1 MSKHLI
7 ICEDPTL
14 ITPLGEDSLVV
25 RPEDYIEN
33 NTALDLRKAS
43 QLRVINLC
51 GDYEYLSKGYYCS
64 LLAEA
69 RGQRCTPPVDAVI
82 SINWKRLSQRAKPEL
97 NALLA
102 RHYRAS
108 LGSEVAKTFIF
119 FFGRAEEPEL
129 EPVSRRLFDLF
140 RFPLLSVTVKHNG
153 EQWIVDSFKPVALDA
168 LHRQKLAFFQ
178 QALTLYTGRSWAN
191 RRRPTPQRYWL
202 AVLHDPK
209 EALPPSDRGALEALI
224 RAGKRHKVAV
234 ELITREDLPSL
245 LEYDALFIRETT
257 AIDHH
262 TYRFAHKAEAEGIP
276 VIDDTRSIIRCSN
289 KVFLNELLTARGIR
303 VPKAIVIDRQKAR
316 RLEKALQ
323 FPVILKIPDG
333 SFSRGVVKA
342 DNLQEYRKYLTA
354 FFKDSEVLLIQE
366 FLPSDY
372 DWRVGVL
379 GGEPL
384 FVCQYYMA
392 AGHWQI
398 YNHAAS
404 KTTSRSGGFRSFAID
419 EAPAEVVQT
428 ACKAARLI
436 GDGLYG
442 VDLKQREDGIFII
455 EVNDNPNIDRG
466 VEDEKPG
473 DKLYDRLIEHFS
485 RLVRP

>member
-1 MSKHLI
+1 
-7 ICEDPTL
+7 
-14 ITPLGEDSLVV
+14 
-25 RPEDYIEN
+25 
-33 NTALDLRKAS
+33 
-43 QLRVINLC
+43 
-51 GDYEYLSKGYYCS
+51 
-64 LLAEA
+64 
-69 RGQRCTPPVDAVI
+69 
-82 SINWKRLSQRAKPEL
+82 
-97 NALLA
+97 
-102 RHYRAS
+102 
-108 LGSEVAKTFIF
+108 
-119 FFGRAEEPEL
+119 
-129 EPVSRRLFDLF
+129 
-140 RFPLLSVTVKHNG
+140 
-153 EQWIVDSFKPVALDA
+153 
-168 LHRQKLAFFQ
+168 
-178 QALTLYTGRSWAN
+178 
-191 RRRPTPQRYWL
+191 
-202 AVLHDPK
+202 
-209 EALPPSDRGALEALI
+209 
-224 RAGKRHKVAV
+224 
-234 ELITREDLPSL
+234 
-245 LEYDALFIRETT
+245 
-257 AIDHH
+257 
-262 TYRFAHKAEAEGIP
+262 
-276 VIDDTRSIIRCSN
+276 
-289 KVFLNELLTARGIR
+289 
-303 VPKAIVIDRQKAR
+303 
-316 RLEKALQ
+316 
-323 FPVILKIPDG
+323 
-333 SFSRGVVKA
+333 
-342 DNLQEYRKYLTA
+342 
-354 FFKDSEVLLIQE
+354 VLLIQE